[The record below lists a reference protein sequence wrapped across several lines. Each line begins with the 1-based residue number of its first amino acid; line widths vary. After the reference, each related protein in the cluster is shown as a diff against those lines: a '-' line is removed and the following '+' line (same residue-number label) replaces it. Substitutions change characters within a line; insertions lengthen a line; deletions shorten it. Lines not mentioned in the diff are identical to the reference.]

1 MLEGQGHRGGRKS
14 SWPAGLAQCSNGAE
28 SGTMKTGGFRGG
40 RPGRE
45 ACQTFLKVEID
56 FYGIICMLLK
66 FTYICAKIPK
76 TDKEPAKGR
85 QMSSL
90 KSMDK
95 KRVT

>member
-1 MLEGQGHRGGRKS
+1 MLEGQGHRGDRKS

-56 FYGIICMLLK
+56 FLWNYLHAYKIYVYLRKNTKNRQRAGKGPANK
-66 FTYICAKIPK
+66 FIEKH
-76 TDKEPAKGR
+76 G
-85 QMSSL
+85 
-90 KSMDK
+90 
-95 KRVT
+95 

>member
-28 SGTMKTGGFRGG
+28 SGTMKTEGFRGG

-56 FYGIICMLLK
+56 FFMELFAC
-66 FTYICAKIPK
+66 F
-76 TDKEPAKGR
+76 
-85 QMSSL
+85 
-90 KSMDK
+90 
-95 KRVT
+95 